1 MKTKTVKI
9 ISAILGILIIL
20 IASGIFVF
28 YKMTTPVNDSSQ
40 ADDIRIEIP
49 FGTSVKSVSVILKD
63 NNLIKNSDIFYICA
77 RKPQLLKVFYSK
89 SDYNFNNFT
98 LKSGIYHLN
107 NNMNIPQFLDV
118 LSSGQQEYVKISIP
132 EGYTITKIGEIL
144 EKNGVCKLNDFKASS
159 RNSKILEEYKIPTDS
174 CEGFLFPD
182 TYFFNIGMDS
192 DRVVRIMLDNF
203 FEKFETLIDL
213 NTISSDQLKNYV
225 VLASIIE
232 REYRIEEEAPVIA
245 SVFYNRLKYNIGLYS
260 CATVEY
266 IISEILG
273 RPHPDRILIEDT
285 KIDNPYN
292 TYKWAGLPPGAISNP
307 GLVALN
313 ASVNPAKTNYFYFQV
328 ADESAGRHVFTK
340 DFETHISNHN
350 LTLKK

>member
-1 MKTKTVKI
+1 MKNKPLKI
-9 ISAILGILIIL
+9 ISSILGLFIIL
-20 IASGIFVF
+20 CAAGIFAF
-28 YKMTTPVNDSSQ
+28 YKLTTPITINEEAQ
-40 ADDIRIEIP
+40 DIRIEIP
-49 FGTSVKSVSVILKD
+49 FGTSVKAVSNILKE
-63 NNLIKNSDIFYICA
+63 NNLIKNPDVFYICA
-77 RKPQLLKVFYSK
+77 RKPQLLKKFYAK
-89 SDYNFNNFT
+89 NNYNLDRFT

-107 NNMNIPQFLDV
+107 NGMNIPELLEV
-118 LSSGQQEYVKISIP
+118 LSTGQQEHVVVSIP
-132 EGYTITKIGEIL
+132 EGYTITKMGEIL
-144 EKNGVCKLNDFKASS
+144 EKNGVCSLADFKAST
-159 RNSKILEEYKIPTDS
+159 RNEKILAEYKIPTDS

-182 TYFFNIGMDS
+182 TYYFNIGMDS
-192 DRVVRIMLDNF
+192 DRVVKIMLDNF
-203 FEKFETLIDL
+203 FEKLSTLIDV
-213 NTISSDQLKNYV
+213 NTITADQLRDYV
-225 VLASIIE
+225 VLASIVE
-232 REYRIEEEAPVIA
+232 REYRIADEAPVIA

-307 GLVALN
+307 GLVALS
-313 ASVNPAKTNYFYFQV
+313 ASVNPTKTNYYYFQV
-328 ADESAGRHVFTK
+328 ADESEGRHVFTK